1 MAFSLIFDPCLPILP
16 SIQWCFSL
24 WFLNVEIDK
33 ARMIFTFNWKK
44 PNRPSVS
51 PWSFYSSVS
60 LY

>member
-16 SIQWCFSL
+16 SIQCCFSL

-51 PWSFYSSVS
+51 P
-60 LY
+60 